1 MSPVGVGPQF
11 TGGPQL
17 GGYVGDLTGPN
28 GDQAFSLLAQEL
40 NDLLKSDPKKVEDA
54 LKQLK
59 QMPIE
64 QLMMLLL
71 LLDPEVQQALQQA
84 LGAGAAARGG
94 GGGGGGGARPAG
106 GGARPAGGGTPRAG
120 GRPTP
125 APSGMTPRAATPG
138 NAGATPRGVQPAG
151 TGTQPAGTP
160 RNTGTPAVPAGE
172 RGRTVGDTNIPRQD
186 TYAPG
191 SPEARA
197 LFSEA
202 ARMAGLPPEWGNSE
216 ALHNILRRESGG
228 QVGRPNYTYG
238 DRARDPSQW
247 GSIHDELK
255 NGQITARSSATGLGQ
270 LLLSNVDKYYPNGR
284 AGIGD
289 PLQEA
294 AGMLRYIAD
303 RYGTPENAWRLYGT
317 RHEGY

>member
-1 MSPVGVGPQF
+1 MNGLGPVNV
-11 TGGPQL
+11 GGPQL
-17 GGYVGDLTGPN
+17 GGFVGDLKGPN

-40 NDLLKSDPKKVEDA
+40 NELLQGQQPDVQDA
-54 LKQLK
+54 LKQLQ
-59 QMPIE
+59 QMPME

-71 LLDPEVQQALQQA
+71 LLDPQVQEALKSA
-84 LGAGAAARGG
+84 LGQQSQGG
-94 GGGGGGGARPAG
+94 GRPSGGGRPAG
-106 GGARPAGGGTPRAG
+106 GMPMGGMPRMG
-120 GRPTP
+120 GM
-125 APSGMTPRAATPG
+125 PSGGLPRTPMG
-138 NAGATPRGVQPAG
+138 GATPTGG
-151 TGTQPAGTP
+151 TTP
-160 RNTGTPAVPAGE
+160 RNTGAATTTPGTRAGNTPAVDPSQ
-172 RGRTVGDTNIPRQD
+172 RGRTIGDTNVPRQQ
-186 TYAPG
+186 TYTPG

-197 LFSEA
+197 LFTEA

-238 DRARDPSQW
+238 SRARDPSQW

-294 AGMLRYIAD
+294 AGMMRYIKD
-303 RYGTPENAWRLYGT
+303 RYGSPENAWRLYGT

>member
-1 MSPVGVGPQF
+1 MSPVGVGGPQF

-40 NDLLKSDPKKVEDA
+40 NEMLKSDPKKVEDA

-94 GGGGGGGARPAG
+94 GGGGGARPAG
-106 GGARPAGGGTPRAG
+106 GGGAPRAG
-120 GRPTP
+120 GRPAP
-125 APSGMTPRAATPG
+125 ALGGMTPRAPANT
-138 NAGATPRGVQPAG
+138 GATPRGVQPSGPGA
-151 TGTQPAGTP
+151 QPAGTP
-160 RNTGTPAVPAGE
+160 RNNGTPTVPAGE
-172 RGRTVGDTNIPRQD
+172 RGRTIGDTNIPRQA

-197 LFSEA
+197 LFTEA